1 MKKKPSSDSRKAA
14 THGANAAREM
24 AERRRIASEAARL
37 IGQGD
42 EKTYQ
47 TAKLKAA
54 QRLGVVDHRVLPS
67 NEDIEAA
74 LLDYQAL
81 FGGADQHS
89 VLRELRETAL
99 SAMQLFADFYPR
111 LVGAI
116 LAGTA
121 DRYSDV
127 HLHLFAETPEE
138 VNWLLLDKKIPFK
151 IADKRYYISPKQS
164 AIFPVFSFVAGETQI
179 NATVFPTNGIRQT
192 VRVTADG
199 QPIERASATQLEELL
214 RLM

>member
-1 MKKKPSSDSRKAA
+1 MAKSNSNSSK
-14 THGANAAREM
+14 REL

-42 EKTYQ
+42 EKSYQ
-47 TAKLKAA
+47 SAKMKAA

-81 FGGADQHS
+81 FGGAEQQQ
-89 VLRELRETAL
+89 VLHKLRKTAL
-99 SAMQLFADFYPR
+99 SAMNLFEDYSPR
-111 LVGAI
+111 IVGAV

-127 HLHLFAETPEE
+127 HLHVFAETPEE
-138 VNWLLLDKKIPFK
+138 IDWLLIENKIPFNVS
-151 IADKRYYISPKQS
+151 DKRYFISPKQS
-164 AIFPVFSFVAGETQI
+164 AIYPVFSFVAGDTEIHVT
-179 NATVFPTNGIRQT
+179 AFPSNGIRQT
-192 VRVTADG
+192 VRVSADG
-199 QPIERASATQLEELL
+199 TPIERGSKAQLEALL
-214 RLM
+214 SAM